1 MKNELHNILGY
12 SIDESIEHIVECFDK
27 LELSIEQLEKYMQN
41 IPELTKAEMH
51 IIALSKGK
59 KELAEK
65 IDKTNKLIEM
75 KRFNDFKKCVANG
88 TYEEFLANMTWI
100 DKSSLLCEMGLF
112 RVGIPSEK
120 PFTKEEQIYYDIIQS
135 SIDDDLRKE
144 VLSQGF
150 DNVDEWRKNNAR
162 QAMNNGLKVRK
173 KFKR

>member
-27 LELSIEQLEKYMQN
+27 LELSIEQLEKYMQDM
-41 IPELTKAEMH
+41 PELTKAEMH
-51 IIALSKGK
+51 ITALSKGK

-88 TYEEFLANMTWI
+88 TYEEFLSNMTWI
-100 DKSSLLCEMGLF
+100 DKSSLLCEIGLF
-112 RVGIPSEK
+112 RIGIPSEK
-120 PFTKEEQIYYDIIQS
+120 PFTKEEQIYYDIIQR

-144 VLSQGF
+144 ALSQGF
-150 DNVDEWRKNNAR
+150 DSLEDWRNYNAR

-173 KFKR
+173 KLKR